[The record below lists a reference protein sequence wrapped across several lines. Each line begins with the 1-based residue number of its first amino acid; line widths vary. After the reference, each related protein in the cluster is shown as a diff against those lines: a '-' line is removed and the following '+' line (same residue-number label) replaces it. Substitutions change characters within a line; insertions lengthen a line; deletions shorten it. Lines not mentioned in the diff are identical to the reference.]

1 MFFYY
6 TKKFS
11 RGLPPPPPPVNFDIY
26 DPKPGESRPQA
37 KTVTVEVREE
47 QADSQKYV
55 GSPLTRLAINTYVQY
70 LG

>member
-1 MFFYY
+1 MFFYD
-6 TKKFS
+6 TKKLS
-11 RGLPPPPPPVNFDIY
+11 GGLPPSPPPPVNFDRF

-55 GSPLTRLAINTYVQY
+55 GSPLTR
-70 LG
+70 

>member
-11 RGLPPPPPPVNFDIY
+11 GGLPPPPPVNFDRF

-47 QADSQKYV
+47 QADSQKSV
-55 GSPLTRLAINTYVQY
+55 GSPLTRLTINTYVQY

>member
-1 MFFYY
+1 MSFLVY
-6 TKKFS
+6 KKVQWRS
-11 RGLPPPPPPVNFDIY
+11 APPPVNFDRF

-47 QADSQKYV
+47 QADSQKSV